1 MLRVVV
7 RVQYLLD
14 DLPLLLDVSV
24 HHRAALM
31 TEILKI
37 HRGLCTSHAD
47 IGEMHF
53 DLELW
58 GETMILRD
66 RVRVH

>member
-1 MLRVVV
+1 
-7 RVQYLLD
+7 
-14 DLPLLLDVSV
+14 V